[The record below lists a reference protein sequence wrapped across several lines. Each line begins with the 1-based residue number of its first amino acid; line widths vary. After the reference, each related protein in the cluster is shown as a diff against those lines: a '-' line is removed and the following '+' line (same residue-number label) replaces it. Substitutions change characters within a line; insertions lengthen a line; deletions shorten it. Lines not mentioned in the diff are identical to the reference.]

1 MFFLTQK
8 ILNKICVY
16 GKLNNEQ
23 LSLLG
28 LFQIRNRIKIKIQ
41 GTFMSQIRLKFELLG
56 KFIVYWNLT
65 RKLVNTPSCQLN
77 LPPKNLMSA
86 MDKFFD

>member
-1 MFFLTQK
+1 
-8 ILNKICVY
+8 
-16 GKLNNEQ
+16 
-23 LSLLG
+23 
-28 LFQIRNRIKIKIQ
+28 
-41 GTFMSQIRLKFELLG
+41 MSQIRLKFDLLG